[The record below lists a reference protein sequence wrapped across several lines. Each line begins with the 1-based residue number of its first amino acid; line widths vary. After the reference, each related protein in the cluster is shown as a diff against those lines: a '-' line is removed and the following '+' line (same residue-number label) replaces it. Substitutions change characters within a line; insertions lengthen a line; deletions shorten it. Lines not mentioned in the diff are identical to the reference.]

1 MATKL
6 KNMKL
11 TSVDLVRAGANQE
24 ADICLFKSADAPE
37 AQDSPSETERNIFKR
52 FLSWIRENPTEA
64 ESEPHSHIEKTEDE
78 PDLEYLY
85 KSALAESLHSIM
97 QDDTLTEIEKKDMA
111 EESLLQYSEK
121 IRELNDEDDDTM
133 EEEVQ
138 EEMVEEDDDVDDVD
152 DDDRFDELE
161 EIRVHKF
168 NQNHGRDVRFTT
180 SGGAAGG
187 GGKWQVAGS
196 SSGKIGRNAMLDE
209 PKEKITY
216 IQTGGGASK
225 KPSSLSNPYEGMK
238 FTSPGIE
245 RDRNAPKIRDG
256 GKYNTPYHKQARS
269 LAATAG
275 SKKLSGEISAKKVSA
290 AIERGGAVKD
300 FAGKSYMISPQT
312 KGTITCYTGSRGK
325 NGSFKPEKYIQGIK
339 TLQDAQMWGVG
350 TILNDAN

>member
-6 KNMKL
+6 KNLKL

-24 ADICLFKSADAPE
+24 ADICLFKSADPTE
-37 AQDSPSETERNIFKR
+37 ATEIPSEGEKNIFKR
-52 FLSWIRENPTEA
+52 FIQWLRETPAET
-64 ESEPHSHIEKTEDE
+64 ESEPHSHIEKAEDE

-121 IRELNDEDDDTM
+121 IRELNDE
-133 EEEVQ
+133 
-138 EEMVEEDDDVDDVD
+138 EDDDVDEED

-168 NQNHGRDVRFTT
+168 NQNHGRDGRFTT

-216 IQTGGGASK
+216 VQTGGGASK

-325 NGSFKPEKYIQGIK
+325 NGSFKPEKYIEGIK